1 MNPAVSHKHYVPSGE
16 CHFGKLALAIVPL
29 LVLCCV
35 LALVASVALNRGLY
49 ICVLVAAGM
58 GAALATAV
66 TMTVRLTHC
75 RNRMI
80 AAVLA
85 MSCGAMS
92 YLGYYHVDQCLRW
105 QRPWTSI
112 ESLPHYISFRVATDT
127 LKFHPKAVTV
137 EPMPSAVGVVPH
149 RPLVHRA
156 WLSWLGVQFWL
167 ELAMTMTVPLAALAW
182 AGRPYSEQRGC
193 WHRHERLI
201 LKPEWI
207 QSLRDALAESQLQS
221 WLDAG
226 PEKATEYQD
235 HGKVCIWYVPRDGAG
250 AIEEEIYLSIN
261 QGPKW
266 LLAPCEAACLVALLP
281 SLQNVTG
288 AGLERLAAEAQDT
301 DTFDSARVW
310 QLPPHEAGRSQNAW
324 SCWWRRWL
332 LWGLVCLPSL
342 LVVAALPGGVHVL
355 GLVGAPEWLYPAYV
369 VTMGLIVVIMIRLY
383 MNAQHSVPVAILQWL
398 DHDSIRRAI
407 CRHTQRIVEP
417 DDADAIFAEM
427 LPRQFW
433 HGETRA
439 KPHEYNSGLLKLD
452 VEQRALLF
460 EGDNARY
467 WIPAEA
473 VLECQ
478 LERMQIG
485 AATTSSFYA
494 VVLLTRLGSGL

>member
-1 MNPAVSHKHYVPSGE
+1 MNFAVSRQRYAPSGG

-29 LVLCCV
+29 LGLCCV
-35 LALVASVALNRGLY
+35 LARVASGSLNGGLY

-58 GAALATAV
+58 GAALAAAV
-66 TMTVRLTHC
+66 SMTVRLTHC
-75 RNRMI
+75 RNRLI

-112 ESLPHYISFRVATDT
+112 ESLPHYISFRVATDR
-127 LKFHPKAVTV
+127 LKFHAKAVTV
-137 EPMPSAVGVVPH
+137 EPMPPMAGVVPLW
-149 RPLVHRA
+149 PLAHRA

-207 QSLRDALAESQLQS
+207 MSLHNALVEGRLQA
-221 WLDAG
+221 WLDAR
-226 PEKATEYQD
+226 PEKATEYED
-235 HGKVCIWYVPRDGAG
+235 HGKVYIWYVPHDGAG

-261 QGPKW
+261 QGPKL

-324 SCWWRRWL
+324 SCWWRWWL
-332 LWGLVCLPSL
+332 LRGLIYLPL
-342 LVVAALPGGVHVL
+342 PLAVAALPGGVHAL
-355 GLVGAPEWLYPAYV
+355 GLVGAPEWLYPVYV
-369 VTMGLIVVIMIRLY
+369 VSMGLTVVIIIRLY
-383 MNAQHSVPVAILQWL
+383 MNAQHPVPLAVLQWL
-398 DHDSIRRAI
+398 EHDLIRRAI
-407 CRHTQRIVEP
+407 SQHTQRIVEP
-417 DDADAIFAEM
+417 DDVDAIFAEM
-427 LPRQFW
+427 LPR
-433 HGETRA
+433 
-439 KPHEYNSGLLKLD
+439 
-452 VEQRALLF
+452 
-460 EGDNARY
+460 
-467 WIPAEA
+467 
-473 VLECQ
+473 
-478 LERMQIG
+478 
-485 AATTSSFYA
+485 
-494 VVLLTRLGSGL
+494 